1 MATLSASAK
10 ILLYIAF
17 SISLFLVEGTATA
30 LCLLSLSLVLLLLPG
45 MRGGIIPIS
54 IFLLTTFLGNLFFY
68 PGRVLMEIGP
78 LDITAES
85 LRIALVRTARVSGLV
100 AGAKLLTLKTPVE
113 EILGV
118 LKRFFL
124 PLERIRVPVSEFF
137 ETASLT
143 LKLLPGIRDRALE
156 SYREGMNNTTRN
168 GFIHRIRVIV
178 ALMLPLM
185 IKTIQ
190 SPAEL
195 LTDKE
200 ETLDPG
206 LNAVKGSSHGNK

>member
-1 MATLSASAK
+1 MSASAK

-30 LCLLSLSLVLLLLPG
+30 LCLLSLSFVILLFPG
-45 MRGGIIPIS
+45 MRGGIIPIT

-85 LRIALVRTARVSGLV
+85 LRIALVRAARVSGLI

-124 PLERIRVPVSEFF
+124 PLERIRVPVTEFF

-143 LKLLPGIRDRALE
+143 LKLLPGIRARALE
-156 SYREGMNNTTRN
+156 SYREGMNNTTKN
-168 GFIHRIRVIV
+168 GFVHRIRLIV

-195 LTDKE
+195 LPDKE

-206 LNAVKGSSHGNK
+206 LNAVKGVSHGSK